1 MAKRQILNINTITA
15 GDIKR
20 RHPRYMTCDTDRA
33 YAKLANDIYELIH
46 EGFGFMQER
55 QFRNACISMALF
67 FEDMR
72 SELHLFEAFTRMYQ
86 KMYGC
91 YLPFYTTAGADA
103 PDAEL
108 DAMRFMLWHSCVAER
123 EGAVINPTNDGLK
136 AHAAKLLNLWNERKA
151 TLPPNDELAD
161 YLYAEETQTDA
172 DQVKTVLVWLS
183 RYCPFG
189 RWFTN
194 PSEAELMAE
203 YKPLLH
209 GTDKETLAYAADCYT
224 LFEHRTWPLSVTPQH
239 VYAEMIRIDMDDPND
254 ELAEA
259 IDHVE
264 GKPFA
269 IYEVLGCE
277 GLSVRLKDFLGNVI
291 SVSKSDFFGS
301 VEKLVRENT
310 HLAGSFICLDG
321 KWRLNGPCLWSKP
334 VKKDIDK
341 CLDRLRYQ
349 HHLMHDYAGQYVDFI
364 RRHGGERLYFFR
376 NAKEYKQWLIDE
388 LQLKAGK
395 MPIVEELQN
404 EPMAV
409 FFEDNGQMTT
419 CFEPTFINHPANH
432 SFSIVDAEEHSLKYF
447 VTNNCCSPDMLL
459 YLIEHDLLPD
469 ILLNDSRGREHGRLL
484 LQDNI
489 DFMARCLRR
498 DIENETVVRP
508 RTLHTEEND
517 AAPRQGDAKVT
528 FETFVRLVAEEKSIR
543 SKANKE
549 WRVMR
554 ANATTTVIRDVD
566 RHMDYSMPTRKLYEA
581 HLALTGKQ
589 IQVAALVPFV
599 GKDCA
604 PAASA
609 LLYNIVGQ
617 GQWRNNIRKF
627 VNDAMEHGGY
637 EELHRRMNE
646 LLKGN
651 K

>member
-1 MAKRQILNINTITA
+1 MAKRQILSINTITA

-72 SELHLFEAFTRMYQ
+72 SGLHLFEAFTRMYQ

-91 YLPFYTTAGADA
+91 YLPFYATTGADA
-103 PDAEL
+103 PDAML
-108 DAMRFMLWHSCVAER
+108 DSMRFMLWHSCVAER

-136 AHAAKLLNLWNERKA
+136 AYAAKLLNLWNERKT

-203 YKPLLH
+203 YKLLLN
-209 GTDKETLAYAADCYT
+209 GTDKDTLAYAADCYT

-239 VYAEMIRIDMDDPND
+239 VYAEMIRIDMDDPDD

-259 IDHVE
+259 IEQVE

-277 GLSVRLKDFLGNVI
+277 KQNARLKDFLGNVI
-291 SVSKSDFFGS
+291 SVSKNDFFGS
-301 VEKLVRENT
+301 VEKLARQNT
-310 HLAGSFICLDG
+310 HLAGAFICLDG
-321 KWRLNGPCLWSKP
+321 VWHLNGPCLWSKP
-334 VKKDIDK
+334 VKKEIDMR
-341 CLDRLRYQ
+341 LDGLRFK
-349 HHLMHDYAGQYVDFI
+349 HHLMHDYAGQYDDFI
-364 RRHGGERLYFFR
+364 RRHGGERLYFFQ
-376 NAKEYKQWLIDE
+376 NAKEYKQWLRNE
-388 LQLKAGK
+388 LGLSHGEV
-395 MPIVEELQN
+395 PIAVEYDDK
-404 EPMAV
+404 PMAV
-409 FFEDNGQMTT
+409 FFEDNGQMTN
-419 CFEPTFINHPANH
+419 CFETACIKHPANPCYNT
-432 SFSIVDAEEHSLKYF
+432 VDAGEDSMAFFASRL
-447 VTNNCCSPDMLL
+447 CSPGMLL
-459 YLIEHDLLPD
+459 YLTEHDLLPD
-469 ILLNDSRGREHGRLL
+469 IMLNDMRGREHGRLL

-489 DFMARCLRR
+489 DFMARCMRR
-498 DIENETVVRP
+498 DIESETVVRP
-508 RTLHTEEND
+508 RIFHAEEND
-517 AAPRQGDAKVT
+517 AAPGLGDDKVT

-566 RHMDYSMPTRKLYEA
+566 RRRDYSMPTRKLYEA

-617 GQWRNNIRKF
+617 GQWRNDLRKF
-627 VNDAMEHGGY
+627 VNDAMEHGGV
-637 EELHRRMNE
+637 EELHKRMNE
-646 LLKGN
+646 LLTKE
-651 K
+651 